1 MAVPT
6 ATPRTTSARRP
17 TTDPVAV
24 AGRLRL
30 SATRLARIL
39 RRQADTGLTPS
50 QLSALAT
57 IEHHGAMTLGAL
69 AEHENVAPP
78 SVTKLVNKLEGQGL
92 VQRQASPADGRV
104 ALVSL
109 TSAGTGLLSDSRQ
122 RKNQWLAVRL
132 SRLTA
137 EERAR
142 LADALDVLETL
153 IGQDPA

>member
-1 MAVPT
+1 MATTTTT
-6 ATPRTTSARRP
+6 ATTA
-17 TTDPVAV
+17 TDA
-24 AGRLRL
+24 AMAARLRL

-57 IEHHGAMTLGAL
+57 IEGHGPMTLGAL

-92 VQRQASPADGRV
+92 VRRQASPADGRV

-109 TSAGTGLLSDSRQ
+109 TGDGTGLLAESRQ
-122 RKNQWLAVRL
+122 RKNQWLAV
-132 SRLTA
+132 
-137 EERAR
+137 
-142 LADALDVLETL
+142 
-153 IGQDPA
+153 